1 MLGLADFDA
10 ILLPLEG
17 TYEQFIRSVLAD
29 IARRLLKTG
38 KISAT
43 AAWQAQRLIE
53 SGEVFNSV
61 IKKVSKLTGVTQQS
75 LKVSMR
81 EAGVK
86 SLKWD
91 NRILEAAGVSPVN
104 TKLSWAMQQV
114 LREGLLKT
122 NNTLRNLVLTTANTS
137 QIAFLEASDL
147 AYMQIA
153 HGTFS
158 YTEAIRNA
166 IKTTAARGIT
176 VINYE
181 KSGRVDQLDVAM
193 RRAVLTGVSQTAS
206 AITWHNILDN
216 DIDLIEV
223 SAHIGARNKGDIP
236 ENHEMW
242 QGKIY
247 SRKGNPKYPDF
258 VTTTGYGTIVGLA
271 GINCR
276 HSFYPY
282 FEGTDR
288 NYTAKTL
295 EEYAGKTVTYN
306 GREMSFYQGT
316 QIQRSIERKIRAKKR
331 EAAALGDVGLSNAAE
346 IAEIRALQSI
356 MRDFIEQTGLHRQP
370 EREGSRVLLVR

>member
-271 GINCR
+271 GVNCR